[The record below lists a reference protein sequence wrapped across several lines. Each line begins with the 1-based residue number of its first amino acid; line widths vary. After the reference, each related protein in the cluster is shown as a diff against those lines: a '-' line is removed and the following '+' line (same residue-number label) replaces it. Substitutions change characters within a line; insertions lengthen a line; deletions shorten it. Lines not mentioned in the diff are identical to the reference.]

1 MKDRTY
7 KKLIF
12 IFSVLSGIAFLS
24 SIPAM
29 ILDLEWLYGASAAFM
44 FLSFTLLGSI
54 LFTKIEVKDK
64 MVRNLWLMSLIL
76 ILIIIPGAILD
87 IFLLYVAPSILML
100 LLLSA
105 HLFLTD
111 KRQTTKLVVFILLL
125 ITGFVF
131 KRFHLDGAG
140 PLIVLLLGILASGSF
155 FLGINTLFT
164 LKENLYLRILGTVC
178 SLLIMI
184 SSLGLMFKYQH
195 WPGGD
200 IFQHMSTIPIIVAT
214 MFIMITLPNSG
225 FINWKKEQRQILTRK
240 ILIPWVFLLVFMALK
255 LLLPMNIQKKIFEKD
270 LTTLEPFNMF
280 PYKIE
285 MKDGMEED
293 Q

>member
-1 MKDRTY
+1 MKDKTY
-7 KKLIF
+7 KKVIF
-12 IFSVLSGIAFLS
+12 VFSVLSGIAFLS

-29 ILDLEWLYGASAAFM
+29 ILDVDWFYGISAAFIG
-44 FLSFTLLGSI
+44 LSFAILGGI
-54 LFTKIEVKDK
+54 LFTKIEVKDR

-76 ILIIIPGAILD
+76 ILIIIPGTIFFIFPLIVLPAIL
-87 IFLLYVAPSILML
+87 IFLLLGAL
-100 LLLSA
+100 
-105 HLFLTD
+105 LFLTD

-131 KRFHLDGAG
+131 KKFGLPFAGA
-140 PLIVLLLGILASGSF
+140 LIVFSLGILASGSF
-155 FLGINTLFT
+155 LLGIKTLLT
-164 LKENLYLRILGTVC
+164 LKGNLYLRILGTVC
-178 SLLIMI
+178 SLLITI
-184 SSLGLMFKYQH
+184 GSLGIMFKFQH

-200 IFQHMSTIPIIVAT
+200 FFRHMGTIPMIVAT

-240 ILIPWVFLLVFMALK
+240 ILIPWVFLLIFLALK
-255 LLLPMNIQKKIFEKD
+255 LLLPMHVLKKIFEKD

-285 MKDGMEED
+285 MTDGLEKD

>member
-1 MKDRTY
+1 MKDKTY

-12 IFSVLSGIAFLS
+12 VFSVLSGIAFLS

-29 ILDLEWLYGASAAFM
+29 ILDLDWLYGVSAAFM
-44 FLSFTLLGSI
+44 GLSFAILVGI
-54 LFTKIEVKDK
+54 LFTKIEVKDR
-64 MVRNLWLMSLIL
+64 MDRNIWVMLLIL
-76 ILIIIPGAILD
+76 ILIIIPGAIFF
-87 IFLLYVAPSILML
+87 IFPLIALPTILML
-100 LLLSA
+100 LLLGA
-105 HLFLTD
+105 LLFLTD
-111 KRQTTKLVVFILLL
+111 KRQTTKLLVFILLL

-131 KRFHLDGAG
+131 KRFRLPFSGAF
-140 PLIVLLLGILASGSF
+140 IVLLLGILASGSF
-155 FLGINTLFT
+155 LLGMKTLLT
-164 LKENLYLRILGTVC
+164 LKENLYLRILGTIC

-280 PYKIE
+280 PYEIE

>member
-1 MKDRTY
+1 MKDKTY

-29 ILDLEWLYGASAAFM
+29 IIDVDWLYGISAAFIG
-44 FLSFTLLGSI
+44 LSFAILGGI
-54 LFTKIEVKDK
+54 LSTKIEVKDR
-64 MVRNLWLMSLIL
+64 MVRNFLLMSLIL
-76 ILIIIPGAILD
+76 ILIIIPGV
-87 IFLLYVAPSILML
+87 IFFIFPLIVLPAILML

-105 HLFLTD
+105 LLFLTD
-111 KRQTTKLVVFILLL
+111 KRQTTKLLLFILFL

-131 KRFHLDGAG
+131 KKFALPFAG
-140 PLIVLLLGILASGSF
+140 VLITLFLGILASGSF
-155 FLGINTLFT
+155 MLGIKTLLM
-164 LKENLYLRILGTVC
+164 LKENLYLRILGTLC
-178 SLLIMI
+178 FLLITI
-184 SSLGLMFKYQH
+184 NSLCIMFKYQH
-195 WPGGD
+195 WQGGD
-200 IFQHMSTIPIIVAT
+200 LFGHMSLIPMIVAT

-240 ILIPWVFLLVFMALK
+240 ILIPWVFLLVFMALR

-270 LTTLEPFNMF
+270 LTTFEPFNMF

-285 MKDGMEED
+285 MKDDIEND